1 MAFEKFRVPAV
12 LALEEAHWGQ
22 HYPKSRN
29 AADDLHLAAAARA
42 RRLGGLVFPH
52 RQTRKTNPRPTMSH
66 GRGFWISLPGIN
78 RPNANR
84 LILRPGSP
92 HRVWGARW
100 GLVRYI
106 TVPSNLVM
114 RRPVSS
120 SGSIQSARARIC
132 STLSVSE
139 HRCRAPRVQDCR
151 LSLPSHLAAARRPML
166 CAGRSAAS
174 RGPAVRQ
181 CPLKDRA
188 PTAKIRM
195 QRKVGWWPRLELK
208 GACHVKRLPRPNDA
222 SARAPLS
229 MPYLSPDTG
238 ALSFCPY

>member
-12 LALEEAHWGQ
+12 RALEEAHWWQ

-42 RRLGGLVFPH
+42 RRLGGLAFP
-52 RQTRKTNPRPTMSH
+52 RPRPRKTNPRPTMRH
-66 GRGFWISLPGIN
+66 GRGFWNSLPGIN
-78 RPNANR
+78 GPNANR
-84 LILRPGSP
+84 LILRPGRL
-92 HRVWGARW
+92 HRG
-100 GLVRYI
+100 
-106 TVPSNLVM
+106 VPSNLVM

-120 SGSIQSARARIC
+120 SGSIQPACARIC
-132 STLSVSE
+132 SSLSVSE
-139 HRCRAPRVQDCR
+139 HKCRAPRVLDLP
-151 LSLPSHLAAARRPML
+151 LSLASHLTAARRPML

>member
-12 LALEEAHWGQ
+12 RALEEAHWGQ

-92 HRVWGARW
+92 HRGVGRPV

-139 HRCRAPRVQDCR
+139 HKCRAPRVQDCR
-151 LSLPSHLAAARRPML
+151 LSLPSHLAAARAASAQLVRTNHPRLFIHDPALTRCGVRPRQRSE
-166 CAGRSAAS
+166 CSGRSDGGHG
-174 RGPAVRQ
+174 R
-181 CPLKDRA
+181 
-188 PTAKIRM
+188 
-195 QRKVGWWPRLELK
+195 
-208 GACHVKRLPRPNDA
+208 N
-222 SARAPLS
+222 
-229 MPYLSPDTG
+229 
-238 ALSFCPY
+238 